1 MNYINPA
8 ALLTLSILA
17 TPLVAQDWDPMTN
30 AKIGIVQAEGKIID
44 VESMACQPI
53 SAVKWFTSMT
63 YNFKIKGAKADAA
76 VTAPTSIRLVGIN
89 PKKIRNLNL
98 VKLKSDGPTR
108 IWKMKASMSDFSPF
122 SDYEVVPVKERPEPV
137 KGDDGVYTLA
147 MPKAMPPGEYGLQ
160 ISAEIWDFTVK

>member
-63 YNFKIKGAKADAA
+63 YNFKIKGAKADA
-76 VTAPTSIRLVGIN
+76 R
-89 PKKIRNLNL
+89 
-98 VKLKSDGPTR
+98 
-108 IWKMKASMSDFSPF
+108 
-122 SDYEVVPVKERPEPV
+122 
-137 KGDDGVYTLA
+137 
-147 MPKAMPPGEYGLQ
+147 
-160 ISAEIWDFTVK
+160 